1 MLKVVLGLAPI
12 GIAATLWL
20 ALHGLNRKRG
30 WFRIG
35 ELIFWDA
42 IILVIVYLIWLQ
54 WF

>member
-1 MLKVVLGLAPI
+1 MNFVLGIVPVAVAVVL
-12 GIAATLWL
+12 WF
-20 ALHGLNRKRG
+20 ALYRLNRRRG

-42 IILVIVYLIWLQ
+42 IILVIVYLVWLR